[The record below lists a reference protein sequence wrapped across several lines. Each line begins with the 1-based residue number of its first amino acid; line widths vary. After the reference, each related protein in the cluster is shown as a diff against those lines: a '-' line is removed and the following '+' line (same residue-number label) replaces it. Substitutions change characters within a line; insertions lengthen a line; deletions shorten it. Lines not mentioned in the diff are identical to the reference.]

1 MIRNRN
7 CLEPSTQ
14 ARRHVFKSGP
24 AEVKASGEG
33 TSGES
38 TRGGM
43 PPLVR
48 GVWGISP
55 EKFFNLWLPLCAFLM
70 HFGCVLAGISAV
82 LG

>member
-1 MIRNRN
+1 M
-7 CLEPSTQ
+7 Q

-24 AEVKASGEG
+24 AEVIASAEFG
-33 TSGES
+33 TSGGEHEK
-38 TRGGM
+38 GY

-48 GVWGISP
+48 GGRAISP
-55 EKFFNLWLPLCAFLM
+55 EKIFDLWLPLCAFVM